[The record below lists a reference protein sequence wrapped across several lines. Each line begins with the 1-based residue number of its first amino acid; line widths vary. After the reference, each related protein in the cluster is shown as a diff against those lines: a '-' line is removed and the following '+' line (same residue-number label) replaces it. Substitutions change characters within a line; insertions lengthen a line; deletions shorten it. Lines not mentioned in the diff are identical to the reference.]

1 MAGPPDGVDISTTTR
16 HVEIAAP
23 NSIIH
28 TRWQAI
34 IGAVA
39 QPARPDVL
47 GAMIIAT
54 TPYRHLWSVTVRTHI
69 SHGAVG
75 QQ

>member
-23 NSIIH
+23 NQIIH

-39 QPARPDVL
+39 QPARTDAL
-47 GAMIIAT
+47 GSMVIAT
-54 TPYRHLWSVTVRTHI
+54 TLYRELWSVTVRTHVA
-69 SHGAVG
+69 HGMVTP
-75 QQ
+75 

>member
-1 MAGPPDGVDISTTTR
+1 MAGLPDGVDLSTTSR

-23 NSIIH
+23 NPIIH

-39 QPARPDVL
+39 QPARPDAL
-47 GAMIIAT
+47 GAMLIAT
-54 TPYRHLWSVTVRTHI
+54 TPYRELWSVTVRAHV
-69 SHGAVG
+69 SHGMVTT
-75 QQ
+75 